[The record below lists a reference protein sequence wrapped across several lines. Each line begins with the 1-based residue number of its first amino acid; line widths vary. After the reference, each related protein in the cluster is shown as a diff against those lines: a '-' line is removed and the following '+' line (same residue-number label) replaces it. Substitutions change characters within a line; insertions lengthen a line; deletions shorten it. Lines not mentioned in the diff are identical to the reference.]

1 VKESRHWDEGD
12 VYQRI
17 VGALQAS
24 GKSIDRLTVEDLA
37 PVDHFHAR
45 GFRAT
50 QALADR
56 LPIAAGQRLL
66 DIGCGVGGPARYLA
80 KRFGCEVDGIDI
92 TPAFVDA
99 AIRLT
104 ADLGLSD
111 VVRIRHGDGA
121 VLPYAD
127 ALFDGAIGLHVTMNI
142 ADRPAFFREAH
153 RVLKPGAFLAITEHG
168 LGDTGDVR
176 YPVPWS
182 RDGMGSYLL
191 PAAETRKHLLAA
203 GFGNIKI
210 DDRSA
215 EYGAAYQKVMQL
227 IQENRLPVLGVH
239 LLIGQDAS
247 IMTENSARNIEE
259 KRTVPHEII
268 CTKQFTDH

>member
-1 VKESRHWDEGD
+1 

-24 GKSIDRLTVEDLA
+24 GKSMDRLTVEDLA

-56 LPIAAGQRLL
+56 LPIATGQRIL

-111 VVRIRHGDGA
+111 VVRIRHGDGM

-142 ADRPAFFREAH
+142 ADRPGFFGEAY
-153 RVLKPGAFLAITEHG
+153 RVLKPGAFLAVTEHA
-168 LGDTGDVR
+168 LGDAGDVR

-191 PAAETRKHLLAA
+191 RVDETRKHLLAA
-203 GFGNIKI
+203 GFGNITI
-210 DDRSA
+210 DDRST

-227 IQENRLPVLGVH
+227 IEEDRLPLLGVH
-239 LLIGQDAS
+239 LLIGEDALA
-247 IMTENSARNIEE
+247 MTENSARNIKE
-259 KRTVPHEII
+259 KRTSPHEIV
-268 CTKQFTDH
+268 CTKLSVVNN